1 MSLTPALHGIVATE
15 TPLELLPRVP
25 YKDLKPVETE
35 LPPRQSQDYKRPKK
49 SSQRFVP
56 EIY

>member
-1 MSLTPALHGIVATE
+1 MTGDI
-15 TPLELLPRVP
+15 ELLPRVP